1 MNTIVEILV
10 LSVSVF
16 LLLEII
22 IRFYISFLASD
33 TQFKKFATFAQ
44 ISRRA
49 SKDAGKPS
57 LSPHRYLGY
66 YPTPSFKLGKTTH
79 NSFGFRG
86 NLIKK
91 NRAPDEFRILTLGGS
106 TTYGHGIK
114 DDKNTYPGRLEQA
127 LQEMG
132 HKNVKVLNF
141 GVSGYG
147 VRECV
152 INFLQRGL
160 DFEPNL
166 IIFYEGLND
175 VTSRFVWPS
184 DFASGDD
191 VVCRPPL
198 ISAIYHQA
206 LLEHSSLFRYI
217 MIRCGRLSPQID
229 LNRTLTPT
237 LNDDRADGH
246 CFTHEFLRQRRSNN
260 YPDGIFRNTP
270 AMTMLKNN
278 PPTFLNVTLKLWFL
292 WQIIKWILC

>member
-1 MNTIVEILV
+1 M
-10 LSVSVF
+10 
-16 LLLEII
+16 
-22 IRFYISFLASD
+22 
-33 TQFKKFATFAQ
+33 
-44 ISRRA
+44 
-49 SKDAGKPS
+49 
-57 LSPHRYLGY
+57 
-66 YPTPSFKLGKTTH
+66 
-79 NSFGFRG
+79 
-86 NLIKK
+86 
-91 NRAPDEFRILTLGGS
+91 GGS

-198 ISAIYHQA
+198 
-206 LLEHSSLFRYI
+206 
-217 MIRCGRLSPQID
+217 
-229 LNRTLTPT
+229 
-237 LNDDRADGH
+237 
-246 CFTHEFLRQRRSNN
+246 
-260 YPDGIFRNTP
+260 
-270 AMTMLKNN
+270 
-278 PPTFLNVTLKLWFL
+278 
-292 WQIIKWILC
+292 